1 MVGHAA
7 EIVSDECH
15 GDFAGSKILAG
26 YVRRYG
32 LREGLHAYN
41 GFGDPTSA
49 YPDKVL
55 LVAGYRIQ

>member
-1 MVGHAA
+1 VR
-7 EIVSDECH
+7 
-15 GDFAGSKILAG
+15 AGSKILAG

-41 GFGDPTSA
+41 GFRDPTSA
-49 YPDKVL
+49 YSDKVL